1 MICMIQT
8 PGKIP
13 RVNSMPEIHRGQ
25 LHKMRSR
32 LDNPVSYFMV
42 LGEETFALNTLIG
55 KKLTLEFLGQ
65 INCVH
70 CGRNTNKSFNQGYC
84 YPCFQKLA
92 QCDSCVI
99 SPEKCHY
106 DAGTCREPVWGDE
119 FCMQDHIVYL
129 ANSSSLKV
137 GITRASQVPTRWI
150 DQGAIQ
156 ALPIIR
162 VRSRQQSGFAE
173 IIFKRH
179 VADRTN
185 WRNMLKGDVEEINL
199 EDERDRLMGLCEKEF
214 EDLVHQ
220 FGLHAIG
227 VLNGV
232 EPVSIDYPVQKFPE
246 KVLSFNLDK
255 DPRVEGTL
263 TGIKGQYLIFDTG
276 VINLRKYSGY
286 QVALA
291 TD

>member
-1 MICMIQT
+1 
-8 PGKIP
+8 
-13 RVNSMPEIHRGQ
+13 MPEIQRGQ

-42 LGEETFALNTLIG
+42 FGDESVPLNALIG
-55 KKLTLEFLGQ
+55 NKLTIEFLGQ

-70 CGRNTNKSFNQGYC
+70 CGRISKKSFNQGYC

-129 ANSSSLKV
+129 ANSSGLKI

-179 VADRTN
+179 VTDRTN
-185 WRNMLKGDVEEINL
+185 WRNMLKGEVEEINL
-199 EDERDRLMGLCEKEF
+199 EDERDRLLGLCEKEL

-220 FGLHAIG
+220 FGIHAISI
-227 VLNGV
+227 LNGV
-232 EPVSIDYPVQKFPE
+232 SPVSIDYPVQNFPE
-246 KVLSFNLDK
+246 KVTSFNLDK
-255 DPRVEGTL
+255 EPLVEGVL